1 MELTL
6 ENLLSLVGGKLLT
19 QGEGTHFSGL
29 ASLDEADAAE
39 VSFLGNEKY
48 YQDFLSTKAGA
59 VLVPQETPESP
70 AGVTLILVENPTF
83 AFGEVVKFFMAQ
95 DNELTPGIDPTA
107 VIAEGV
113 SLDSN
118 KVRVR
123 AGAVIEEGCQIGDGC
138 DIGSG
143 CVIGANVTMGE
154 DCHLHANATVRERC
168 LIGSRVILQPGCV
181 VGSDGYGYELVD
193 GKHKKIDQVGIVVI
207 EDDVEIGA
215 NTTIDRAR
223 FGKTL
228 IGEGTK
234 VDNLVQIAHNV
245 RIGKHCLIVAQCGIA
260 GSSQVGDYVT
270 FAGQAG
276 TTGHVKVED
285 KAVLTARSV
294 AMKDLDGGQ
303 VYMGM
308 PARPL
313 RQEQKKLAA
322 LARLPKL
329 MAEVKELKKRL
340 DDLA

>member
-1 MELTL
+1 
-6 ENLLSLVGGKLLT
+6 
-19 QGEGTHFSGL
+19 
-29 ASLDEADAAE
+29 
-39 VSFLGNEKY
+39 
-48 YQDFLSTKAGA
+48 
-59 VLVPQETPESP
+59 
-70 AGVTLILVENPTF
+70 
-83 AFGEVVKFFMAQ
+83 
-95 DNELTPGIDPTA
+95 
-107 VIAEGV
+107 
-113 SLDSN
+113 
-118 KVRVR
+118 
-123 AGAVIEEGCQIGDGC
+123 
-138 DIGSG
+138 
-143 CVIGANVTMGE
+143 
-154 DCHLHANATVRERC
+154 LHANATVRERC